1 MKGNS
6 ADSRVQS
13 IARYIKKKLKDAGVY
28 DPTLAYQVELVA
40 SDLLIYRKFRDACLS
55 DDTDVSF
62 TEKSREGNDRIKVS
76 PLFSAMRQQ
85 SKIVREGLD
94 ALTMNI
100 KSKKVKKEVDDKLY
114 EILGQFKQFDD

>member
-1 MKGNS
+1 MKEKT
-6 ADSRVQS
+6 AESRVQS

-28 DPTLAYQVELVA
+28 DSTLAYQLV
-40 SDLLIYRKFRDACLS
+40 YRKFRDACLS
-55 DDTDVSF
+55 DDTAVSF
-62 TEKSREGNDRIKVS
+62 TEKSREGDDRIKVS

-114 EILGQFKQFDD
+114 EILNQFKQFDD